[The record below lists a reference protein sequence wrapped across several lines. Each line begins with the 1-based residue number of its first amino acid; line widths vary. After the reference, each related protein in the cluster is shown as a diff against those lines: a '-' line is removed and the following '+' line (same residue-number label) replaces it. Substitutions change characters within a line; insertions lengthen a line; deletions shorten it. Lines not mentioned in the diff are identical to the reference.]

1 MQTRQISNA
10 ERRLDLPGW
19 AEAQPCPIMI
29 IGPRASCALI
39 IERIRGHV

>member
-10 ERRLDLPGW
+10 EHGLDLPGW